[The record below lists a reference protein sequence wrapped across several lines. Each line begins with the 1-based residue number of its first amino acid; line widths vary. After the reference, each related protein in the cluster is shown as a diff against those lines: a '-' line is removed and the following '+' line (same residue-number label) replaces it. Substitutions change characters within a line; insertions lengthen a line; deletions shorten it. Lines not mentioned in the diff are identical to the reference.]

1 MRVVESLIGG
11 PVMRPTRNR
20 GIYTLFPKSEPE
32 LPQLNPHHDYH
43 PFDLGGMIYLSEVG
57 PGSGGTALWPGSH
70 LRILRTLPCEQRS
83 GFQPT
88 EEYHAAVHSA
98 KRKIQPV
105 EICGGVGDVLFF
117 HPALL
122 HSGGINSARDGNGGI
137 RIASPQDFQRCRPD
151 KSFLMYETEDG
162 RRPALDGT
170 LPLGAG
176 TVEEDGGTETR
187 LIWHHDTMEY
197 APFQR
202 LDQVYT
208 HRSLLGTPRI
218 YTVYL
223 TGSGVCNGQGDL
235 WAGWNLRGRQVAGE
249 TADVAVQPSWWEKHG
264 LESPTPVVRLDELA
278 LWDRSDGLWRLKSD

>member
-1 MRVVESLIGG
+1 
-11 PVMRPTRNR
+11 
-20 GIYTLFPKSEPE
+20 
-32 LPQLNPHHDYH
+32 
-43 PFDLGGMIYLSEVG
+43 
-57 PGSGGTALWPGSH
+57 
-70 LRILRTLPCEQRS
+70 
-83 GFQPT
+83 
-88 EEYHAAVHSA
+88 
-98 KRKIQPV
+98 
-105 EICGGVGDVLFF
+105 
-117 HPALL
+117 
-122 HSGGINSARDGNGGI
+122 
-137 RIASPQDFQRCRPD
+137 
-151 KSFLMYETEDG
+151 MYETEDG